1 MKRLEKLYKPP
12 CDLTMYDNEEYENNP
27 LLKFRLKDV
36 HDRRHFELL
45 KRRAAKVKMRLC
57 RQPIDDL
64 SPIRPREEKYYIDN
78 IKRHV
83 REIPVPKM
91 LRKTEFKIKSYCPP
105 RLKQMYPDL
114 VNKYMAEV
122 HENYDKLMKVFSMKK
137 ILKNPEFDDE
147 DPKDF
152 QFEKPD
158 MRFKNQGRTSRY
170 SVYLANRRRLKTN
183 LILIKPY
190 ISCVLQISE
199 LNFPE
204 IITDFADFNG
214 DPKENSKK
222 LNEDL
227 GINIKDVMTKIKRSL
242 DMNSMSVKGKWHF
255 KIYAILKKNF
265 RKRVITAAQW
275 PRVAKCCE
283 GLMNR
288 QLNVLKIRNLNYLTE
303 VLLMPRKIP
312 HLLIRLECS
321 ANALDINPSFKSI
334 FESYVDIATDI
345 RNIGDNLEPLEYVDP
360 YFSRDKKDNLRV
372 ELSDIYFNEY
382 CDRMRHCLVVTYT
395 PVMRLLQ
402 EYKEKYFILY
412 GIEALNDLH
421 DFLSEPRTF
430 DEYFEKIELYF
441 KFVNMLRSEPERHF
455 FDVAILNT
463 GPAMITLREL
473 TKSHIDRVTQNIIIE
488 HMKEEQEICRIFEEI
503 KEIAL
508 KIPRSTEE
516 LLAGADFMIHI
527 KTEKIPEMRERIV
540 TCVRIGIEIVSL
552 MEMSKE
558 HMDLTIETISWLTKI
573 YDVMDQNATLHEQYK
588 FIFEEHLQDV
598 VKKLNEDL
606 ADIIP
611 KMSVIDDM
619 SDESKLSDY
628 YIHLQNFM
636 DQLKTLDDY
645 VVWINKEEK
654 LFKIPLTK
662 YPNLETLTD
671 YVYPFATLM
680 K

>member
-12 CDLTMYDNEEYENNP
+12 CDLTMYDNEEYEKNP

-36 HDRRHFELL
+36 QDRRHFELL
-45 KRRAAKVKMRLC
+45 KRRAAKVKMSLC
-57 RQPIDDL
+57 RQPIKDL
-64 SPIRPREEKYYIDN
+64 SPIRPREQKYYIDN

-91 LRKTEFKIKSYCPP
+91 LRKTEFKIKSYCPT

-122 HENYDKLMKVFSMKK
+122 HENYDKLMKVYSMKK
-137 ILKNPEFDDE
+137 ILNNPEFDDE

-158 MRFKNQGRTSRY
+158 MRFKNQGKTSRY
-170 SVYLANRRRLKTN
+170 NVYLANRRRLKNN
-183 LILIKPY
+183 LILVKPY

-204 IITDFADFNG
+204 IITDFAAFNG
-214 DPKENSKK
+214 DPKENMKK
-222 LNEDL
+222 LNEDIGL
-227 GINIKDVMTKIKRSL
+227 HIKDLMSKMKRSI
-242 DMNSMSVKGKWHF
+242 DVNSASVKAKWHY

-265 RKRVITAAQW
+265 RKRVITSTQW
-275 PRVAKCCE
+275 PKVVKCCE

-303 VLLMPRKIP
+303 VLLQPRKIP
-312 HLLIRLECS
+312 HLLIKLECHS
-321 ANALDINPSFKSI
+321 NTLDLNPSFNNI
-334 FESYVDIATDI
+334 FESYVDISTDI
-345 RNIGDNLEPLEYVDP
+345 RNIGDNLEPLEYVDQ

-372 ELSDIYFNEY
+372 ELNEIYFKEF
-382 CDRMRHCLVVTYT
+382 CDRLRNCLVVTYT
-395 PVMRLLQ
+395 PVMRFLE
-402 EYKEKYFILY
+402 EYKDKYFILY
-412 GIEALNDLH
+412 SIEALNDLK

-430 DEYFEKIELYF
+430 DEYFAKIELYF
-441 KFVNMLRSEPERHF
+441 KFVNLLRSEPERHF
-455 FDVAILNT
+455 FDVAVLNT
-463 GPAMITLREL
+463 SPAVASLREL
-473 TKSHIDRVTQNIIIE
+473 TEAHIDRVTENIIIE
-488 HMKEEQEICRIFEEI
+488 HMKEEREICRIFEDI
-503 KEIAL
+503 QEIAV

-516 LLAGADFMIHI
+516 LLTGAEYMIHI

-540 TCVRIGIEIVSL
+540 TCVKIGIEIVSL

-573 YDVMDQNATLHEQYK
+573 YEVMDINASLHEQYK

-606 ADIIP
+606 AAMVP
-611 KMSVIDDM
+611 KMSVLDDM
-619 SDESKLSDY
+619 SDESKLNDY
-628 YIHLQNFM
+628 YIQLQNFM

-654 LFKIPLTK
+654 LFKIPQTK
-662 YPNLETLTD
+662 YPNLDTLND
-671 YVYPFATLM
+671 FVYPFATLM